1 MNANTHRGIREAIR
15 ARIVAGEWKLGELIP
30 GEVDF
35 AQEYGCSRTTVN
47 RAIQAL
53 AEEGI
58 VERKRKGGTRVRPLP
73 LPQAQ
78 LRIPLLRE
86 EVEEAGRSYRC
97 EVVERRIA
105 PPPADIAARLDV
117 SGGAAAAY
125 VETLHFADDRP
136 FAFETRWINLATVP
150 EFETAELGELS
161 ANEWLV
167 RTVPFTRGEV
177 ALTAT
182 SADTR
187 IASLLDTG
195 PGTALFMMERT
206 TWLDERPVTAMT
218 LRYAP
223 GYRLDFAI

>member
-1 MNANTHRGIREAIR
+1 M
-15 ARIVAGEWKLGELIP
+15 
-30 GEVDF
+30 
-35 AQEYGCSRTTVN
+35 
-47 RAIQAL
+47 
-53 AEEGI
+53 
-58 VERKRKGGTRVRPLP
+58 
-73 LPQAQ
+73 
-78 LRIPLLRE
+78 
-86 EVEEAGRSYRC
+86 
-97 EVVERRIA
+97 
-105 PPPADIAARLDV
+105 
-117 SGGAAAAY
+117 
-125 VETLHFADDRP
+125 
-136 FAFETRWINLATVP
+136 P